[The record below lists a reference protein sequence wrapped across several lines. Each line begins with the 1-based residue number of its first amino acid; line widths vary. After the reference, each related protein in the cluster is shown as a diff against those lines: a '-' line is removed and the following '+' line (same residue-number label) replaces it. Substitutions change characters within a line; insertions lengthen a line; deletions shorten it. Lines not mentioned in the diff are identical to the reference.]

1 MDPLA
6 QVSST
11 IALAMGASWASGINL
26 YATIL
31 MLGLMGAS
39 GNMVLPPDLEVLA
52 NPLVIMA
59 AGVMYAVEFFA
70 DKIPGVDT
78 SWDVLHTFIR
88 IPAGAMLAASA
99 VGSVDPAV
107 AIAAGLLGGGVSA
120 ATHATK
126 SGSRVVINASPEP
139 FTNWAAS
146 IGEDIAVIGGLWTA
160 LHYPLLWIGIS
171 VASLALIIW
180 LLPKLWR
187 AICTLGRKI
196 AAMFSRGRTEASPP
210 TEPPSL
216 H

>member
-1 MDPLA
+1 MDPLSHL
-6 QVSST
+6 SST

-39 GNMVLPPDLEVLA
+39 GSMTLPPGLEVLT

-59 AGVMYAVEFFA
+59 AGVMYVVEFFA
-70 DKIPGVDT
+70 DKIPGLDT
-78 SWDVLHTFIR
+78 SWDALHTFVR

-99 VGSVDPAV
+99 FGPVDPAV
-107 AIAAGLLGGGVSA
+107 AVAAGLLGGGVSA

-126 SGSRVVINASPEP
+126 SGSRVLINTSPEP

-146 IGEDIAVIGGLWTA
+146 IGEDIAVIAGLWTA
-160 LHYPLLWIGIS
+160 LHYPLLWITIS
-171 VASLALIIW
+171 LLSLALIIW

-187 AICTLGRKI
+187 AICTVARKV
-196 AAMFSRGRTEASPP
+196 ANFFGGKKQPAQSVVDPP
-210 TEPPSL
+210 Q
-216 H
+216 